1 MKFDN
6 DDLLDYLIA
15 TDTIDEFLG
24 KEEKKEIKENDRVIS
39 KDGRTGTVMGI
50 YEGTSGLEVEF
61 DDNEPELETVDID
74 DVDLL

>member
-24 KEEKKEIKENDRVIS
+24 NDNQEQIKKEIKEIEEYIKRLETN
-39 KDGRTGTVMGI
+39 GI
-50 YEGTSGLEVEF
+50 YTEWQKKDLEY
-61 DDNEPELETVDID
+61 NKRKLAELKNK
-74 DVDLL
+74 LN